1 MTQIVFQIDNDLVAL
16 SINQKK
22 HRYPIRELKNKLI
35 KAAQNEENI
44 LESVQRKTMMT
55 SAVRGVGE
63 FDSETKFSED
73 RSRDSKLKSFN
84 AGQPS
89 QMSTGSKSDDS
100 SKTSSSDNASD
111 SEESHFAEKK
121 NETVGQKSQS
131 SSDSSDTSEGKKR
144 RRKDIIFLNYTFLL

>member
-1 MTQIVFQIDNDLVAL
+1 M
-16 SINQKK
+16 
-22 HRYPIRELKNKLI
+22 I

-89 QMSTGSKSDDS
+89 QMSAGSNSDDS
-100 SKTSSSDNASD
+100 SKTSSSDSVTD
-111 SEESHFAEKK
+111 SEESREKK
-121 NETVGQKSQS
+121 NETVDKKFESS
-131 SSDSSDTSEGKKR
+131 DDSSDSSEGIKR
-144 RRKDIIFLNYTFLL
+144 RHD

>member
-1 MTQIVFQIDNDLVAL
+1 MTQWRH
-16 SINQKK
+16 QK
-22 HRYPIRELKNKLI
+22 IKLI

-89 QMSTGSKSDDS
+89 QMSTGSNLDDS
-100 SKTSSSDNASD
+100 SKTSSSNSVTD
-111 SEESHFAEKK
+111 SEESREKK
-121 NETVGQKSQS
+121 NETVGKKFESS
-131 SSDSSDTSEGKKR
+131 NDSSDSSEGIKR
-144 RRKDIIFLNYTFLL
+144 RHD

>member
-1 MTQIVFQIDNDLVAL
+1 M
-16 SINQKK
+16 
-22 HRYPIRELKNKLI
+22 I
-35 KAAQNEENI
+35 KAAQNEENV

-89 QMSTGSKSDDS
+89 QMSTGSNSDS
-100 SKTSSSDNASD
+100 SKTSISDSDSD
-111 SEESHFAEKK
+111 SEESPLVEKK
-121 NETVGQKSQS
+121 NETARQQSQS
-131 SSDSSDTSEGKKR
+131 SDDSSNTSEGKR
-144 RRKDIIFLNYTFLL
+144 RGRG

>member
-1 MTQIVFQIDNDLVAL
+1 M
-16 SINQKK
+16 
-22 HRYPIRELKNKLI
+22 I

-89 QMSTGSKSDDS
+89 QMSTGSNSDNS
-100 SKTSSSDNASD
+100 SKTSSSDSVTD
-111 SEESHFAEKK
+111 SEESREKK
-121 NETVGQKSQS
+121 NETIVKKFESS
-131 SSDSSDTSEGKKR
+131 DDSSDSSEGIKR
-144 RRKDIIFLNYTFLL
+144 RHD

>member
-1 MTQIVFQIDNDLVAL
+1 M
-16 SINQKK
+16 
-22 HRYPIRELKNKLI
+22 I
-35 KAAQNEENI
+35 KAAQNEENV

-84 AGQPS
+84 AGKPS
-89 QMSTGSKSDDS
+89 QMSTGSNSDDS
-100 SKTSSSDNASD
+100 SKTSSSSSSESSSD
-111 SEESHFAEKK
+111 SEESGLVEKK

-131 SSDSSDTSEGKKR
+131 SDDSSDTSEGKR
-144 RRKDIIFLNYTFLL
+144 RGRG

>member
-1 MTQIVFQIDNDLVAL
+1 M
-16 SINQKK
+16 
-22 HRYPIRELKNKLI
+22 I

-89 QMSTGSKSDDS
+89 QMSTGSNSDDS
-100 SKTSSSDNASD
+100 SKTSSSDSVTD
-111 SEESHFAEKK
+111 SEESREKK
-121 NETVGQKSQS
+121 NETIVKKFESS
-131 SSDSSDTSEGKKR
+131 DDSSDSSEGIKR
-144 RRKDIIFLNYTFLL
+144 RHD